1 MSQAGVELVPLQCV
15 KCQNPILAQPDEV
28 LWVCATCGQGQMLS
42 DEHGLVAQPV
52 HYAAGIAPNAQ
63 GKPVW
68 VVSAQVGL
76 HRETYRGDE
85 SLSMLQFW
93 QQPRPFF
100 IPAYTLPLDQLVETC
115 QRMLRQPA
123 ALQEV
128 QSRSAFYP
136 VTVHAEDLQ
145 ALVEY
150 IVLAVEADRSDML
163 KELDFK
169 VQLGQPELWI
179 VP

>member
-1 MSQAGVELVPLQCV
+1 MSQPGIELIPLQCV
-15 KCQNPILAQPDEV
+15 KCQNPIEAKPDEV
-28 LWVCATCGQGQMLS
+28 LWVCPTCGQGQMLS

-52 HYAAGIAPNAQ
+52 HYVAGIPANTQ
-63 GKPVW
+63 GKPIW
-68 VVSAQVGL
+68 VVSGQVTL
-76 HRETYRGDE
+76 SRQTYRGDE
-85 SLSMLQFW
+85 NRSMQQFW

-100 IPAYTLPLDQLVETC
+100 IPAYTLPLDQLVDSC
-115 QRMLRQPA
+115 QRLLRQPLA
-123 ALQEV
+123 FQEV
-128 QSRSAFYP
+128 TTRAPIYP

-145 ALVEY
+145 ALAEY

-169 VQLGQPELWI
+169 VQLGQPELWV